1 MRTSNERGIALITTL
16 LIMMLI
22 SALLV
27 GFTIV
32 ISSDQ
37 RFRFIDRDRQQ
48 AFYAAS
54 AGLEK
59 LTADLGDLFMTN
71 LAPTTT
77 QVSALGQPTGTPPA
91 IPGITFT
98 KQDATPGYTISQV
111 WAGTTNISTGPY
123 AGLMA
128 LMKRYQVDVTARTIG
143 TGGEVHLQRT
153 TETVAIPVFQFGM
166 FSDMDLAFFA
176 GSDFGFG
183 GRVHTNGNLFLSQG
197 GGTLTLSDKVTAVK
211 DIVRQYL
218 QNGGSIDANPTHTAT
233 VSMAQ
238 GTGGPF
244 RDLDRTEGSVVDGL
258 GPAPVYAVNPSWYNL
273 SLTTYNA
280 YIRNGATGAKKLIL
294 PLVTAGGTNP
304 DLIRRPAAANE
315 NTANVLLY
323 NERDYTKASLRILL
337 SDTAAQITN
346 LPGIAAG
353 STPLSLEAGQT
364 GTWPGYA
371 IDATSHPPIAASA
384 STVTVLPILVGTN
397 LITVDAV
404 APNSTLNF
412 PVPGRLWL
420 NGTAI
425 TYTGKTATTFTG
437 ANQVGC
443 GGCGL
448 PASAA
453 GSTVT
458 MAATPALSP
467 NNTGLIGGF
476 ILIEKQD
483 VNGVW
488 TDVTPEILKLGITA
502 QNQAGNVACTPNT
515 DSVIQLQRRA
525 VQTGAGVLGC
535 PGGAGTQSIAP
546 GDYWSQSLFDA
557 REAMV
562 RDNINPAGPLFGGVM
577 YYVSLDANNLK
588 RWFAGTIPAAGAT
601 GTVAHN
607 SNGAG
612 YSVYFSDRRNN
623 NNLQTGLGVET
634 GEYGNED
641 IINPASP
648 AGTANVVLDAGAGCA
663 IAVAAPWTPCGEDV
677 NGNGQLDTYGQFPHN
692 PANNFAGWTAP
703 LTSATLPSTPVS
715 AIQAQSNRAILFR
728 RALLLENGNLI
739 TPLAGLTIIS
749 ENPVYVEGDWNA
761 NSAGGGF
768 NDPHAATSV
777 LADAVTLLSNN
788 WNDDTSFANPYNSGA
803 RQRPADNYYR
813 IAIVGGKN
821 PAFLLPAFAG
831 AADFGTDGG
840 AHNFLRMLE
849 SNPGGGST
857 VHYLGSIATFFF
869 SRQATGVYKSSSSV
883 YGVPTRDFVF
893 DIDFLDPAKLPPLTP
908 VFRDLNTIGFF
919 QELRPGK

>member
-1 MRTSNERGIALITTL
+1 MRTSNEHGIALITTL
-16 LIMMLI
+16 LIMMLV

-59 LTADLGDLFMTN
+59 LQVDLGNLFMTN

-77 QVSALGQPTGTPPA
+77 QVSALGATPPA
-91 IPGITFT
+91 IAGITFT
-98 KQDATPGYTISQV
+98 KQDATSGYTIAQV
-111 WAGTTNISTGPY
+111 WNGTTNISNGPY

-128 LMKRYQVDVTARTIG
+128 LMKRYQIDVTARTTG
-143 TGGEVHLQRT
+143 AGGEVHLQRT

-176 GSDFGFG
+176 GSDFNFG
-183 GRVHTNGNLFLSQG
+183 GRVHTNGNLFLAHG

-211 DIVRQYL
+211 DVVRQYL
-218 QNGGSIDANPTHTAT
+218 QNGASIDASPSHSST

-238 GTGGPF
+238 GAGGPF

-258 GPAPVYAVNPSWYNL
+258 GPSPVYAVNPNWYNV

-280 YIRNGATGAKKLIL
+280 YIRNGTTGAKKLIL
-294 PLVTAGGTNP
+294 PLVTAGGSNP

-315 NTANVLLY
+315 NTANPLLY
-323 NERDYTKASLRILL
+323 GERDYTKASLRILL

-353 STPLSLEAGQT
+353 STPLSLEAGPAWT
-364 GTWPGYA
+364 TAAWYGVN
-371 IDATSHPPIAASA
+371 TSTHPPIAATAVTATALPTIGGLSNF
-384 STVTVLPILVGTN
+384 TITVLVNGT
-397 LITVDAV
+397 V
-404 APNSTLNF
+404 NF
-412 PVPGRLWL
+412 PAVGPWAVWQ
-420 NGTAI
+420 NNVAMSC
-425 TYTGKTATTFTG
+425 TGKTASTFTNCNRV
-437 ANQVGC
+437 A
-443 GGCGL
+443 GGTT
-448 PASAA
+448 AA
-453 GSTVT
+453 AIGNPVT
-458 MAATPALSP
+458 NNPLTPQTAV
-467 NNTGLIGGF
+467 TGLLGGF

-488 TDVTPEILKLGITA
+488 TDVTQEILALGITA
-502 QNQAGNVACTPNT
+502 QNQAGNFACSPNPN
-515 DSVIQLQRRA
+515 SVIQLQRRA
-525 VQTGAGVLGC
+525 DQTFC
-535 PGGAGTQSIAP
+535 PGAAAQSTAA
-546 GDYWSQSLFDA
+546 GDYWAQSLFDA

-562 RDNINPAGPLFGGVM
+562 RDNIVPPGPLLGGVM
-577 YYVSLDANNLK
+577 SYVSIDANNLK
-588 RWFAGTIPAAGAT
+588 KWFAGTIPAVGST
-601 GTVAHN
+601 GPVAHN
-607 SNGAG
+607 TAGAG

-623 NNLQTGLGVET
+623 NSLQTGLGVET

-648 AGTANVVLDAGAGCA
+648 PGTANGALDAGYGCA
-663 IAVAAPWTPCGEDV
+663 IAVAAPWIPCGEDV
-677 NGNGQLDTYGQFPHN
+677 NGNGLLDTYGQFPHN
-692 PANNFAGWTAP
+692 SNPPTGWAGWTAP
-703 LTSATLPSTPVS
+703 LSSATLPSTPVT

-739 TPLAGLTIIS
+739 TPLVGLTFIS

-768 NDPHAATSV
+768 ADPHAATSV
-777 LADAVTLLSNN
+777 LADSVTLLSNL
-788 WNDDTSFANPYNSGA
+788 WSDDTSFSSPYTSGA
-803 RQRPADNYYR
+803 RLRPADSYYR

-821 PAFLLPAFAG
+821 PAFPLPTAFTPG
-831 AADFGTDGG
+831 NADFGTDGG

-849 SNPGGGST
+849 GEPGGST

-869 SRQATGVYKSSSSV
+869 SRQATGVFKSAGNI
-883 YGVPTRDFVF
+883 YGVPTRDFAF

>member
-48 AFYAAS
+48 AFYGAS
-54 AGLEK
+54 AGLER
-59 LTADLGDLFMTN
+59 LTADLGNLFMTN
-71 LAPTTT
+71 LAPTAL
-77 QVSALGQPTGTPPA
+77 QVSNLGGTPPV

-98 KQDATPGYTISQV
+98 KQDTTSGYTVAQI

-128 LMKRYQVDVTARTIG
+128 LMKRYQIDVTARTTG
-143 TGGEVHLQRT
+143 AGGEVHLQRT

-218 QNGGSIDANPTHTAT
+218 QNGGSIDASPSHTAT

-238 GTGGPF
+238 GSGGPF
-244 RDLDRTEGSVVDGL
+244 RALDRTEGSVVDGL

-280 YIRNGATGAKKLIL
+280 YIRNGVTGAKKLIL

-304 DLIRRPAAANE
+304 DLIRRPAVANE
-315 NTANVLLY
+315 NTTNVLLY

-364 GTWPGYA
+364 GTWPGYNPVNA
-371 IDATSHPPIAASA
+371 STHAPIATSAATTTA
-384 STVTVLPILVGTN
+384 GLTLLGAGTIN
-397 LITVDAV
+397 VAV
-404 APNSTLNF
+404 NGAVNF
-412 PVPGRLWL
+412 PSPGAQWLGGPSLWL

-425 TYTGKTATTFTG
+425 QCTGKTVSSFT
-437 ANQVGC
+437 
-443 GGCGL
+443 GCGL
-448 PASAA
+448 FGGGLTPLTAA
-453 GSTVT
+453 NSPVT
-458 MAATPALSP
+458 TSALSP
-467 NNTGLIGGF
+467 NGTGLIGGF

-483 VNGVW
+483 IAGVW
-488 TDVTPEILKLGITA
+488 TDVTAEILKLGITA
-502 QNQAGNVACTPNT
+502 QNQAGNTACTPNP

-525 VQTGAGVLGC
+525 DQSNC
-535 PGGAGTQSIAP
+535 PGAAAQSIQP
-546 GDYWSQSLFDA
+546 GDYWAQSLFDA
-557 REAMV
+557 REAML
-562 RDNINPAGPLFGGVM
+562 RDNINPPGPLFGGVM

-601 GTVAHN
+601 GTIAHN

-641 IINPASP
+641 IINPASA
-648 AGTANVVLDAGAGCA
+648 AGTPNAVLDVGAGCV

-677 NGNGQLDTYGQFPHN
+677 NGNGVLDTYGQFPHN
-692 PANNFAGWTAP
+692 PANNFAGWTVP
-703 LTSATLPSTPVS
+703 LDQNARPGVGITAL
-715 AIQAQSNRAILFR
+715 QAQSNRAILFR

-768 NDPHAATSV
+768 ADPHAATSV
-777 LADAVTLLSNN
+777 LSDAVTLLSSN
-788 WNDDTSFANPYNSGA
+788 WNDDTSFANPYNSAA
-803 RQRPADNYYR
+803 RQRPANTYYR

-821 PAFLLPAFAG
+821 PAFTLPTAFTPG

-849 SNPGGGST
+849 DNPGGGST
-857 VHYLGSIATFFF
+857 VNYLGSIATFFF
-869 SRQATGVYKSSSSV
+869 SRQATGVYKSSGSV
-883 YGVPTRDFVF
+883 YGVPTRNFVF